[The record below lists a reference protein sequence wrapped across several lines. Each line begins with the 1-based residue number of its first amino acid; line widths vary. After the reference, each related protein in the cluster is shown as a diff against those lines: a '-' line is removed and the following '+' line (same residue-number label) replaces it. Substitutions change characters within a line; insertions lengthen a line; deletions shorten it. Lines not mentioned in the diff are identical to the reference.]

1 MVIPVKRNTKPLTNV
16 IFLNFFFFIFFIFFF
31 VLKSLAGWSL
41 VSVLLTLLLINSK
54 LKH

>member
-16 IFLNFFFFIFFIFFF
+16 IFLNFFFFIFFF